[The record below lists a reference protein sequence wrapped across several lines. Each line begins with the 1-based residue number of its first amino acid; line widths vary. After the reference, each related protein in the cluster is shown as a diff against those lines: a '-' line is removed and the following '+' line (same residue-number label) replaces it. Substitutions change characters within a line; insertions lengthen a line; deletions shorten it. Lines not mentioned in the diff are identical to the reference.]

1 MVLHN
6 KKHASKSGHQGLG
19 STKEKSHSEIHDRLG
34 LPFSEVKRHVINKGL
49 FIEHIFLLCVVQLDL
64 EPSYKLMTN
73 VEEKETI
80 GNESSLN
87 HVFEKV
93 LVLNEVFAKK
103 FWPTSDLRLI

>member
-6 KKHASKSGHQGLG
+6 KKHASKSGQQRLG
-19 STKEKSHSEIHDRLG
+19 PTKEKSHSEIHDRLG

-73 VEEKETI
+73 VEEKDTI
-80 GNESSLN
+80 GNESCLY

-93 LVLNEVFAKK
+93 EVLN
-103 FWPTSDLRLI
+103 

>member
-1 MVLHN
+1 M
-6 KKHASKSGHQGLG
+6 
-19 STKEKSHSEIHDRLG
+19 
-34 LPFSEVKRHVINKGL
+34 
-49 FIEHIFLLCVVQLDL
+49 LCVVQLDL

-103 FWPTSDLRLI
+103 FWPTSDFRFI